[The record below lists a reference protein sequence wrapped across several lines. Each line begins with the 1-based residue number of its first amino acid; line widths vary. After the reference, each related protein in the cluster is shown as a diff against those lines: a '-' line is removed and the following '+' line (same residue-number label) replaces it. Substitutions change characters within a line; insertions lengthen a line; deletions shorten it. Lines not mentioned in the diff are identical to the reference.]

1 MTTRR
6 SIRIVCYLS
15 VLVVSLLASSIS
27 LAQTI
32 SPESINDWENSTIP
46 KERRFES
53 FEAYYLQFI
62 ASEPKKI
69 IASSKVHYSFAKKV
83 HSQSEMAKAANNM
96 ASAYCQLGEF
106 DSGMEQFK
114 VSIKLAIELK
124 DTLAIAANTSN
135 LGSIHYYLG
144 NYKEAV
150 KNYSKSLSLY
160 RKKGVQSQQ
169 GEILNNLGLVF
180 YEINNYELAL
190 NYFHSANKLYDQL
203 ESTENK
209 GNLWINIA
217 NVQLKKGNYQK
228 VLHYL
233 SKAQPILEKTNNQ
246 LGIAESFY
254 TRAKVFQLQGKTE
267 LATEQARKAL
277 RKFEEIQNP
286 LNSASAKILLA
297 NLLLLS
303 DYKTATKMAEET
315 LPIAISEGDFQL
327 KMDMYLLLSNCYGA
341 QNSDAKAL
349 AMLKKHLSY
358 RDSLANEEDNLTVI
372 REAIQG
378 EYSFRLAQDRLKHQK
393 IQSNLKISQVKRT
406 YAIVFGALL
415 IIILLFVYFRS
426 KISKDRAIRNQ
437 LLQELEHLKSLQH
450 ETAQNDA
457 SPTTGF
463 QLNREKIEKAIT
475 RELNETDWNIL
486 NFLLEDPVISNK
498 DLAEKIFLSVDGTG
512 SALRRMYE
520 HFEIKESK
528 YKKISL
534 LLEAVKLSN

>member
-1 MTTRR
+1 MTTAK

-15 VLVVSLLASSIS
+15 VLVVSLLVSSIS

-32 SPESINDWENSTIP
+32 SPESINDWENETIP

-53 FEAYYLQFI
+53 FEAYYVQFI
-62 ASEPKKI
+62 TSEPKKI

-83 HSQSEMAKAANNM
+83 HSKSEMAKAANNM
-96 ASAYCQLGEF
+96 ASAYCQIGEF
-106 DSGMEQFK
+106 DNGMEQFK

-150 KNYSKSLSLY
+150 KNYTESLSLY

-190 NYFHSANKLYDQL
+190 NYFYSANKLYDQL
-203 ESTENK
+203 ESTDSK
-209 GNLWINIA
+209 GNLWVNIA
-217 NVQLKKGNYQK
+217 NVYLKKGNSEK
-228 VLHYL
+228 VLYFL
-233 SKAQPILEKTNNQ
+233 NKAQPFLEKTNNQ

-254 TRAKVFQLQGKTE
+254 LKSKVFQVQGKTE
-267 LATEQARKAL
+267 LAIKEARKAL
-277 RKFEEIQNP
+277 SKFEEIQNP
-286 LNSASAKILLA
+286 LNSASAKIHLA
-297 NLLLLS
+297 NLLLSS
-303 DYKTATKMAEET
+303 DLQLATNMAEEI
-315 LPIAISEGDFQL
+315 LPIVISDGDFQL
-327 KMDMYLLLSNCYGA
+327 KMDVFKLLSDCYKA
-341 QNSDAKAL
+341 QNSDTKAL
-349 AMLKKHLSY
+349 AMLQKHNSY
-358 RDSLANEEDNLTVI
+358 RDSLNAEEDNLTVI

-378 EYSFRLAQDRLKHQK
+378 EYSYRLAQNRLKHQK
-393 IQSNLKISQVKRT
+393 IQSDLKISQIKRT

-415 IIILLFVYFRS
+415 IIIILFVYFRS
-426 KISKDRAIRNQ
+426 KISKGRALRNQ
-437 LLQELEHLKSLQH
+437 LLQELERLKSLQQ
-450 ETAQNDA
+450 ETTQNEA

-463 QLNREKIEKAIT
+463 QLNREKIENAIS